1 MTDTD
6 LKIEVLAAGNGPA
19 AELGRNVTV
28 HYTGWFTDGGEFDS
42 SVDRDEPFAFLLG
55 RKQVIA
61 GWDIGIATM
70 KVGDKVRLTI
80 PPDMAYGKAGYPGV
94 IPPDS
99 TLIFEVELLGV
110 G

>member
-1 MTDTD
+1 MSSSNP
-6 LKIEVLAAGNGPA
+6 ILAIDEPPPVAVHNPARASPFLLVGDHAGNRIPRSLG
-19 AELGRNVTV
+19 ELGLSEAERNR
-28 HYTGWFTDGGEFDS
+28 H
-42 SVDRDEPFAFLLG
+42 
-55 RKQVIA
+55 I